1 MLAIY
6 NGQDTLISISDTS
19 AKFIALY
26 DSTLCT
32 SCQTS
37 NLFIWEE
44 FANKNNNNFQTYI
57 IFSAAKNDLFSV
69 KEDLKKM
76 RYNFPVYIDSG
87 YSFIKMNP
95 NHLWNNIDYHF
106 FLLDEKQK
114 ISIIGFPFLKKKKE
128 EEYIKVI
135 EKMRN
140 NISI

>member
-1 MLAIY
+1 
-6 NGQDTLISISDTS
+6 
-19 AKFIALY
+19 
-26 DSTLCT
+26 
-32 SCQTS
+32 
-37 NLFIWEE
+37 
-44 FANKNNNNFQTYI
+44 
-57 IFSAAKNDLFSV
+57 
-69 KEDLKKM
+69 M